1 MTPEQFMNM
10 PLKQFAEK
18 RRNKAFTAE
27 EIIRFLDKQNY
38 RWRLIDTLIPCE
50 GSTGYT
56 EKVKEDGYTC
66 ICWPYKNPSYK
77 SDLRGKMENEEIPR
91 HFAYI
96 KFYVDRTCEES
107 ANGVADHIYALV
119 AGKTNQTRMDLEFAT
134 LEVLEKKSRDKEW
147 DSDFEKKGDKA
158 KRWLYK
164 RKENF
169 RWYYEKILV
178 FWSPKAEGELTDS
191 EIENL
196 AYSVEMDIGGLFGLF
211 TS

>member
-1 MTPEQFMNM
+1 
-10 PLKQFAEK
+10 
-18 RRNKAFTAE
+18 
-27 EIIRFLDKQNY
+27 
-38 RWRLIDTLIPCE
+38 
-50 GSTGYT
+50 
-56 EKVKEDGYTC
+56 
-66 ICWPYKNPSYK
+66 
-77 SDLRGKMENEEIPR
+77 
-91 HFAYI
+91 
-96 KFYVDRTCEES
+96 
-107 ANGVADHIYALV
+107 
-119 AGKTNQTRMDLEFAT
+119 MDLEFAT

-158 KRWLYK
+158 KRWLHK